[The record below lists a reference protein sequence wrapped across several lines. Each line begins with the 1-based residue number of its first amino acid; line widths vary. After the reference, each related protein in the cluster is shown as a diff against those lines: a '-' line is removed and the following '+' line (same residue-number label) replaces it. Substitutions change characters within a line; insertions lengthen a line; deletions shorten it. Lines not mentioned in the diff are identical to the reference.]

1 MSCNLQ
7 DWIEISKALLT
18 PVIAAFGTWLG
29 YQQHKTSRE
38 KLKLDLFDRR
48 YKVYFC
54 MASCLEEVAREGN
67 VNDAILYRFSIGTRD
82 VPFLFNSSIVE
93 LEKKIFENLNQLK
106 YQENQI
112 GRTTN
117 EVQSMHFDK
126 SQEIKNWLNAQLKNL
141 QENMA
146 PWLKFSN
153 LE

>member
-18 PVIAAFGTWLG
+18 PVIAIFGAWLG

-38 KLKLDLFDRR
+38 KLKIDLFDRR

-54 MASCLEEVAREGN
+54 IASCLEEVAREGN
-67 VNDAILYRFSIGTRD
+67 VSNDVLYKFGVGTRD
-82 VPFLFNSSIVE
+82 VPFLFDRSIVE
-93 LEKKIFENLNQLK
+93 LEKKILENFNQLK

-112 GRTTN
+112 GRTTG
-117 EVQSMHFDK
+117 EVQSKHFDK
-126 SQEIKNWLNAQLKNL
+126 SQEIKNWLNEQMNNL
-141 QENMA
+141 QTSLS

-153 LE
+153 LR